1 MTRRTTKV
9 PIRTTKNIPGPTMNH
24 LWITLRLAAKTKR
37 GMVIAYCVGDCLGTR
52 LASDLRC
59 EYGKSTGKTDE
70 GEVNPGGGIVG
81 VIWVPTWDVQ

>member
-1 MTRRTTKV
+1 
-9 PIRTTKNIPGPTMNH
+9 
-24 LWITLRLAAKTKR
+24 
-37 GMVIAYCVGDCLGTR
+37 LGTR